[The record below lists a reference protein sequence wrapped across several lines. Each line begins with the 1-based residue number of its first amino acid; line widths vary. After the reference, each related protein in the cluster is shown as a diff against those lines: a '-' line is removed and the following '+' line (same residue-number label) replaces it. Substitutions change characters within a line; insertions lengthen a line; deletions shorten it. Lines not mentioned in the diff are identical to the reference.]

1 MTRKFYF
8 KNVTIKHNKMYG
20 YNTQEVSVYY
30 LDKEGQ
36 PHLIDRFNYETG
48 STPGAQ
54 QEVFNFLSKNGY
66 ISQKYAGKKYYE
78 SNAYKVYKLFEMF

>member
-1 MTRKFYF
+1 
-8 KNVTIKHNKMYG
+8 MYG

-36 PHLIDRFNYETG
+36 PHLIDRFNYQTG
-48 STPGAQ
+48 STPGVH

-66 ISQKYAGKKYYE
+66 ISQKYTNKKYYE
-78 SNAYKVYKLFEMF
+78 SGAYKIYKLFEMF